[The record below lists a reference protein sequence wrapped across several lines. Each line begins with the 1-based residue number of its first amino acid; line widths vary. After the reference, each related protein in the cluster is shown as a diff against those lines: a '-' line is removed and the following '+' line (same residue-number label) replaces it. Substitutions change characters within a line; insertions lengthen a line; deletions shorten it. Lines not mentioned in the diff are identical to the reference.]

1 MTLTPPTVPVVQ
13 LTPEER
19 RHLQTRIDSYMSNR
33 WQDQY
38 NYYSKKA
45 ASNKVVYQRVRLII
59 VLAGLAI
66 PVLVT
71 IPNTATWLTAV
82 LGLTVSAMTAVE
94 AIYHYGDNWRAFRQ
108 AAEQLKRERVYYDAG
123 VGRYAADPA
132 AAFNAFVE
140 HCEDIMAQESSTF
153 FKRDEQMQ
161 QSGQQR

>member
-1 MTLTPPTVPVVQ
+1 MTTAPLSEQ
-13 LTPEER
+13 ESR
-19 RHLQTRIDSYMSNR
+19 QLQTRIDTYMTDR
-33 WQDQY
+33 WEDQY
-38 NYYSKKA
+38 AYYSKKA
-45 ASNKVVYQRVRLII
+45 AYNKKVYQRVRLIV

-82 LGLTVSAMTAVE
+82 LGLLVSAMTAVE

-132 AAFNAFVE
+132 TAFNTFVE

-161 QSGQQR
+161 QASHQR